1 MKVNNAIGKIRY
13 GTCSKDCYGSC
24 VFRGVWDDK
33 APEYKFVSAN
43 PLKDHPFTQGFFCP
57 KYKKRENLLYHQ
69 DRLKEPL
76 MRDGPKAKN
85 IFKPISSEVAFDII
99 SEKILTILE
108 KKSSNS
114 IIAAFYAGNS
124 GLISRY
130 APLRFFGNIMATIT
144 RGGICNE
151 GGCTGLADLFG
162 TYSITN
168 PFQLG
173 AKETNLIV
181 IWGSNLSES
190 NIHAYNFVKHALR
203 NGTKLIVID
212 SRRTKIAEKA
222 HKFLHIYPSTE
233 HLLAKLILNELI
245 THNAY
250 DDNFLRNHV
259 NSYES
264 IFQEVKNINKV
275 KLLDQTGVKRQN
287 FHDFVDFLIEFKHHT
302 IFNIGYGIQKD
313 FFGGRMVRTIALI
326 QIMLGNIGKS
336 GTGIIYSQ
344 SDFLNPLIQPL
355 QNYITKINEY
365 EKINEIPLINL
376 GSELLSDNYQLLF
389 IYNFNP
395 ASSLPNQ
402 NQLREALLRE
412 NLFVIVL
419 DMFLNETTKYADIVI
434 PVKFDLESHDLIS
447 SYYIP
452 SLSINIGGPCSYQY
466 CMSNYEF
473 FQKLAIKIG
482 YGNLTL
488 FQEKEEEIFNY
499 CLNMLPQT
507 IQKELK
513 DNGYYIHFNRNFV
526 PFENLE
532 FPSENNQIRTL
543 GPHFKFG
550 SKVLTQRLE
559 RNKNEFL
566 LLTPAHPH
574 LLHSQLKQLHL
585 KFITDFDHIF
595 LPLKDTNNLNLTT
608 GDRVLVS
615 NNYGSAEYNVMEST
629 SLKSGTALIYSGLS
643 SSLKGHA
650 NANLFISEKPEELGL
665 SGAYNSA
672 IVKVSKINF

>member
-1 MKVNNAIGKIRY
+1 MKANNAIGKIRY

-33 APEYKFVSAN
+33 APEFKFVSAN

-69 DRLKEPL
+69 DRLKQPL
-76 MRDGPKAKN
+76 IRDGPKSKN

-108 KKSSNS
+108 KKTSNS
-114 IIAAFYAGNS
+114 IIAAYYAGNS

-130 APLRFFGNIMATIT
+130 APLRFFGNIRATIT
-144 RGGICNE
+144 REGICNE
-151 GGCTGLADLFG
+151 GGCAGLADLFG

-168 PFQLG
+168 PFQLC

-190 NIHAYNFVKHALR
+190 NIHAYNFVKYALR
-203 NGTKLIVID
+203 NGTKLVVID

-222 HKFLHIYPSTE
+222 HIFLHIYPSTE
-233 HLLAKLILNELI
+233 HLLTKLILNELI
-245 THNAY
+245 AHNAY

-259 NSYES
+259 ESYES
-264 IFQEVKNINKV
+264 IFQEVKNINNV
-275 KLLDQTGVKRQN
+275 KLLEQTGVKHQII
-287 FHDFVDFLIEFKHHT
+287 HDFVDFLIEFKHNT

-313 FFGGRMVRTIALI
+313 FFGGRMVRSIALI

-365 EKINEIPLINL
+365 EKMNEISLINL
-376 GSELLSDNYQLLF
+376 GRELLSGNYQLLF

-402 NQLREALLRE
+402 NQLREALLSE

-434 PVKFDLESHDLIS
+434 PVKFDLESHDFIS

-482 YGNLTL
+482 YGNLAL

-513 DNGYYIHFNRNFV
+513 HNGYYIHFKRNFV
-526 PFENLE
+526 PFQDLE
-532 FPSENNQIRTL
+532 FPTENNRIRTL

-566 LLTPAHPH
+566 LLTPAHPYF
-574 LLHSQLKQLHL
+574 LHSQLKQLHP
-585 KFITDFDHIF
+585 KFITDFENIF
-595 LPLKDTNNLNLTT
+595 LPLKDINNLNLTT

-615 NNYGSAEYNVMEST
+615 NNYGSGEYNVMELA

-643 SSLKGHA
+643 SSLKGHS
-650 NANLFISEKPEELGL
+650 NANLFVSEEPEELGL

-672 IVKVSKINF
+672 LVKVSKTNF

>member
-1 MKVNNAIGKIRY
+1 MKINNVRGKERY

-24 VFRGVWDDK
+24 VFRGVWDDR
-33 APEYKFVSAN
+33 APEFKFISAN

-57 KYKKRENLLYHQ
+57 KYKNRENLLYHQ

-76 MRDGPKAKN
+76 MRDGPKSKN
-85 IFKPISSEVAFDII
+85 IFKPISSEIAFDII
-99 SEKILTILE
+99 SEKILNILE
-108 KKSSNS
+108 KKASNS

-130 APLRFFGNIMATIT
+130 APLRFFGKLMATIT
-144 RGGICNE
+144 REGICNE
-151 GGCTGLADLFG
+151 GGCAGLASLFG

-168 PFQLG
+168 PFQLN

-190 NIHAYNFVKHALR
+190 NIHAFNFIKHALK
-203 NGTKLIVID
+203 NGTKLVVID
-212 SRRTKIAEKA
+212 SRHTKIAEKA
-222 HKFLHIYPSTE
+222 HKFLHVYPSTE
-233 HLLAKLILNELI
+233 HLLVKLILSELI

-250 DDNFLRNHV
+250 DDNFLRKHV
-259 NSYES
+259 DFYES

-275 KLLDQTGVKRQN
+275 KLLEQTGVNHQN
-287 FHDFVDFLIEFKHHT
+287 FYDFVDLLIKFKHHT

-355 QNYITKINEY
+355 KNYITKINEY
-365 EKINEIPLINL
+365 KKLNEIPLINL
-376 GSELLSDNYQLLF
+376 GSELLLGNYQLLF

-402 NQLREALLRE
+402 NQLRKALLRE
-412 NLFVIVL
+412 DLFVIVL
-419 DMFLNETTKYADIVI
+419 DMFLTETTKYADIVI
-434 PVKFDLESHDLIS
+434 PAKFDLESHDLIS

-482 YGNLTL
+482 YGKLTL
-488 FQEKEEEIFNY
+488 FQEKEEEIFDY

-513 DNGYYIHFNRNFV
+513 HNGYYIPFNRNFV
-526 PFENLE
+526 PFKNLE
-532 FPSENNQIRTL
+532 FPSENNRIRTL

-550 SKVLTQRLE
+550 NKELTQRLE

-566 LLTPAHPH
+566 LLTPAHPYF
-574 LLHSQLKQLHL
+574 LHSQLKQLHP
-585 KFITDFDHIF
+585 KFITDFDYIF
-595 LPLKDTNNLNLTT
+595 LPLKEINNLNLTN
-608 GDRVLVS
+608 GERVLVS
-615 NNYGSAEYNVMEST
+615 NNYGSGEYNVMELA

-643 SSLKGHA
+643 SSLKGHS

-672 IVKVSKINF
+672 LIKVSKIIF

>member
-1 MKVNNAIGKIRY
+1 MKANNAIGKIRY

-33 APEYKFVSAN
+33 APEFKFVSAN

-69 DRLKEPL
+69 DRLKQPL
-76 MRDGPKAKN
+76 IRDGPKSKN

-108 KKSSNS
+108 KKTSNS
-114 IIAAFYAGNS
+114 IIAAYYAGNS

-130 APLRFFGNIMATIT
+130 APLRFFGNIRATIT
-144 RGGICNE
+144 REGICNE
-151 GGCTGLADLFG
+151 GGCAGLADLFG

-168 PFQLG
+168 PFQLC

-190 NIHAYNFVKHALR
+190 NIHAYNFVKYALR
-203 NGTKLIVID
+203 NGTKLVVID

-222 HKFLHIYPSTE
+222 HIFLHIYPSTE
-233 HLLAKLILNELI
+233 HLLTKLILNELI
-245 THNAY
+245 AHNAY

-259 NSYES
+259 ESYES
-264 IFQEVKNINKV
+264 IFQEVKNINNV
-275 KLLDQTGVKRQN
+275 KLLEQTGVKHQII
-287 FHDFVDFLIEFKHHT
+287 HDFVDFLIEFKHNT

-313 FFGGRMVRTIALI
+313 FFGGRMVRSIALI

-365 EKINEIPLINL
+365 EKMNEISLINL
-376 GSELLSDNYQLLF
+376 GRELLSGNYQLLF

-402 NQLREALLRE
+402 NQLREALLSE

-434 PVKFDLESHDLIS
+434 PVKFDLESHDFIS

-482 YGNLTL
+482 YGNLAL

-513 DNGYYIHFNRNFV
+513 HNGYYIHFKRNFV
-526 PFENLE
+526 PFQDLE
-532 FPSENNQIRTL
+532 FPTENNRIRTL

-566 LLTPAHPH
+566 LLTPAHPYF
-574 LLHSQLKQLHL
+574 LHSQLKQLHP
-585 KFITDFDHIF
+585 KFITDFENIF
-595 LPLKDTNNLNLTT
+595 LPLKDINNLNLTT

-615 NNYGSAEYNVMEST
+615 NNYGSGEYNVMESA

-643 SSLKGHA
+643 SSLKGHS
-650 NANLFISEKPEELGL
+650 NANLFVSEEPEELGL

-672 IVKVSKINF
+672 LVKVSKINF